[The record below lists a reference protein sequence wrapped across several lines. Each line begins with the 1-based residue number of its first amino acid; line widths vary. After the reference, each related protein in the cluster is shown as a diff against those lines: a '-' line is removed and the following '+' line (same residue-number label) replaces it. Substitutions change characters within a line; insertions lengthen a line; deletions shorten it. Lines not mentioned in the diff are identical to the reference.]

1 MRRAGGHKELAAKTS
16 QEASEALWSTF
27 KECAHPGAAQLE
39 RLLEGLLALDPALTP
54 WSKVFDLFCTHG
66 HPDLVAIY
74 RRMAAEVPDTAAGS
88 KSFLYWSAM
97 RRFEREQPAMMVEIA
112 ADFAKLDAEYA
123 YEADVLQEI
132 EDHLLAAHRDSET
145 LQLAE
150 HFLPVLRKDIK
161 RVMVAAAAQKETA
174 ELIFQL
180 RVGQA
185 LRTPSGTPG
194 QLAQALRLDI
204 EEVIDAD
211 LAQRATVLSAGSV
224 PLTAWTRADF
234 KLIDVESAASTQA
247 SQERLRQH
255 ESLIGLAREM
265 WHHEQLPPGS
275 TYRGLYLLLRAVQRF
290 RDEGGADDTDL
301 LDCLCTDSLEERIAC
316 GCPGIMGTN
325 GARAAL
331 LLEMHEVLLRFAKRH
346 RLISGRQDAL
356 EREFGRLRTDL
367 GLA

>member
-1 MRRAGGHKELAAKTS
+1 MRRAGGPKEQPAKTS
-16 QEASEALWSTF
+16 QESCEALWITF
-27 KECAHPGAAQLE
+27 KECTKPGVVQLE
-39 RLLEGLLALDPALTP
+39 RLLEGLLVQDPELTP

-97 RRFEREQPAMMVEIA
+97 RRFEREQPAMMAEIA

-150 HFLPVLRKDIK
+150 HFLPILRKDIK
-161 RVMVAAAAQKETA
+161 RVMVAAAAEKETA

-185 LRTPSGTPG
+185 LRSPPGTPG
-194 QLAQALRLDI
+194 QLAQALRQDI
-204 EEVIDAD
+204 EEVIDVD
-211 LAQRATVLSAGSV
+211 LAERAAALSADPV
-224 PLTAWTRADF
+224 PRTGWTRSDF
-234 KLIDVESAASTQA
+234 NLIDVESAASTQA

-255 ESLIGLAREM
+255 DSLMGLAREM
-265 WHHEQLPPGS
+265 WHHEQLSPGS

-331 LLEMHEVLLRFAKRH
+331 LLEMLNTTVRTTEDVEKHLQMPVLAQIPRY
-346 RLISGRQDAL
+346 G
-356 EREFGRLRTDL
+356 E
-367 GLA
+367 